1 MRQRCSLKKQCVNPT
16 KHENSH
22 HKRRAETRHKTKGK
36 EHPHQKQ
43 ASQRDKERAKSMASV
58 IRIACRYHVGDNDP
72 HRLVLRSGSHIFD
85 SYTHNRHPYTF
96 NRLALCLHLEA

>member
-43 ASQRDKERAKSMASV
+43 ASQRDKERATLILLISLPYAFIMK
-58 IRIACRYHVGDNDP
+58 RDLC
-72 HRLVLRSGSHIFD
+72 
-85 SYTHNRHPYTF
+85 SYKIISKEGGEIIMERD
-96 NRLALCLHLEA
+96 